1 MPFTRPHQI
10 ISVKRLASD
19 VVEIY
24 ARLVID
30 GSVGAMTYQRKL
42 NGRVFS
48 FRGRK
53 YRFYDNDNS
62 FENLEDENDS

>member
-53 YRFYDNDNS
+53 YRKR
-62 FENLEDENDS
+62 